1 MLVAARLPVASG
13 CKMEQLA
20 YLCARRHKWQG
31 AVDWCG
37 TGSALTLDY
46 TGHGASGGGG
56 FSLFLAGR
64 SRSDFKTHKLKHPE
78 LAADLD

>member
-1 MLVAARLPVASG
+1 MVFGSAWRLVLRCLERAAPSPVVS
-13 CKMEQLA
+13 
-20 YLCARRHKWQG
+20 G